1 VKFCSRGSFAARLLI
16 LAALMATR
24 SVCAAAPEEVTF
36 ASNGFELHGFIYR
49 PEGQGPFPAVLYN
62 HGSERRPG
70 SKP

>member
-1 VKFCSRGSFAARLLI
+1 MRFFSQSNYAARLLV
-16 LAALMATR
+16 LAMLVLTC